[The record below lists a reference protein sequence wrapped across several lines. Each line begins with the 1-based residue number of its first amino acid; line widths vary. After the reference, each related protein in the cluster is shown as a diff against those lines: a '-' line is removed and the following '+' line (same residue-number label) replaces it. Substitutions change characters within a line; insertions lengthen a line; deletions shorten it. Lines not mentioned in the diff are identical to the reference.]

1 MRYLFFVN
9 PTAGKGS
16 AQNKV
21 LENIKE
27 FFAKTG
33 KEYRIHI
40 TGFKGDAESTARMEA
55 QSGEEITMFACG
67 GEGTCYEVLNGVAGY
82 DNVSLGVIPC
92 GSANDFL
99 KSFDNKS
106 AFLDIESQIEGEA
119 VPMDLI
125 KAGDRYCLN
134 GCSVGMDAMVA
145 NDMTLFKRLP
155 LVSGS
160 LAYKLAIAK
169 VFFNKLGVKIKL
181 SVDNAVEKELR
192 CLFAVIANGPVYGGG
207 YTSAP
212 NAVPFDGKL
221 DFTLVDVV
229 SRFKVLK
236 FLKDYEKGTHEKY
249 PFCHLKNCSSMEF
262 HSDVP
267 IPVNLDG
274 EIIQSKNMR
283 FELVKSAVKFVVPK
297 SVKTKILTNV

>member
-1 MRYLFFVN
+1 MKYLFFVN
-9 PTAGKGS
+9 PKAGKVN
-16 AQNKV
+16 AQEKV
-21 LENIKE
+21 IANIKN
-27 FFAKTG
+27 FFRSAK
-33 KEYRIHI
+33 KEYEIHL
-40 TGFKGDAESTARMEA
+40 TRFKGDAEEVARKAA
-55 QSGEEITMFACG
+55 QKGEEITMFACG
-67 GEGTCYEVLNGVAGY
+67 GEGTCYEVLNGIAGY

-99 KSFDNKS
+99 KFFDTKEP
-106 AFLDIESQIEGEA
+106 FYDVRSQIEGES

-145 NDMTLFKRLP
+145 NDMTIFKGLP

-160 LAYKLAIAK
+160 LAYKFAIAK
-169 VFFNKLGVKIKL
+169 VFFNRLGVSVKL
-181 SVDNAVEKELR
+181 SVDGEEPKDLK

-212 NAVPFDGKL
+212 DAVPFDGKL

-229 SRFKVLK
+229 SRFKILK
-236 FLKDYEKGTHEKY
+236 FLKDYEKGTHGKY
-249 PFCHLKNCSSMEF
+249 PFCHLKNCTSMEF
-262 HSDVP
+262 TSGTP

-274 EIIQSKNMR
+274 EIVLSQNMR
-283 FELVKSAVKFVVPK
+283 FELVKSAVKFIIPK
-297 SVKTKILTNV
+297 GVNTKLLTNV